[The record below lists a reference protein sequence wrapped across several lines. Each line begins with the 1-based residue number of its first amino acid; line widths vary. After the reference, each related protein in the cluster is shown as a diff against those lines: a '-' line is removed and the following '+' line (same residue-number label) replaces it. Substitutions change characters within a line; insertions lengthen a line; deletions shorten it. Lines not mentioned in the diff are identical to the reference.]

1 MLLFLHINP
10 CINLVLI
17 GREIATPEDAK
28 KILLKKQ

>member
-17 GREIATPEDAK
+17 GREIATD
-28 KILLKKQ
+28 KQERSV